1 MSTAAAAAA
10 AAVAAAAAAA
20 EGGGATVSS
29 IIPADGCGSE
39 RSCSS
44 TVAAVHSQQHPL
56 AV

>member
-10 AAVAAAAAAA
+10 AAAAAVAAAA

-44 TVAAVHSQQHPL
+44 TAAAVHSQQHPL